1 MNKQR
6 AIQTIKEAVN
16 IALKDGSFGLIEA
29 KNIILSL
36 DYIETLEEKANTI
49 NNIET
54 TDTIEYQ

>member
-6 AIQTIKEAVN
+6 AIQTIKEALN

-29 KNIILSL
+29 KNIILSI
-36 DYIETLEEKANTI
+36 DYIETLEEKPSTI
-49 NNIET
+49 NTIET

>member
-6 AIQTIKEAVN
+6 AIQTIKEAIN

-36 DYIETLEEKANTI
+36 DYIETLEEKPNTI
-49 NNIET
+49 NTIET
-54 TDTIEYQ
+54 TDTVEYQ